1 MVLGFSIIGINIFY
15 VIYTSYIYVCTCN
28 VTSISMDKVYVCLKS
43 TDFNIQKFRHFHL
56 VYK

>member
-28 VTSISMDKVYVCLKS
+28 VTSISMDKVYVLEV
-43 TDFNIQKFRHFHL
+43 NRIQHSKVPIF
-56 VYK
+56 VMV